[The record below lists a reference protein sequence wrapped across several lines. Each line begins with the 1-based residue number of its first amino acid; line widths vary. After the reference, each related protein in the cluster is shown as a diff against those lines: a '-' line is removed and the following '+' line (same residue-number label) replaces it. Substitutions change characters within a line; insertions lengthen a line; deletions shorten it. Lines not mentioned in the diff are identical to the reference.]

1 MSLAVDVAV
10 TIILISVFCISHS
23 ILASNKVKKLFK
35 NRFGNLIA
43 LYRIG
48 YNIISVIS
56 FAIIYISLPRI
67 DITLYN
73 LSNPYDLIIL
83 FFRLLSLI
91 GFIWSARYFSLGE
104 FIGWSQIKR
113 FRAGNYDSND
123 LDESSTLRIEGP
135 YENSR
140 HPVYFFSIM
149 FLVMRPVMTLTYF
162 IIVVIFVVYFYIGS
176 VFEEKRLI
184 EKYGEA
190 YTRYQKFVPRI
201 IPIKIFRA

>member
-10 TIILISVFCISHS
+10 TVILISVFCISHS

-56 FAIIYISLPRI
+56 FVIIYISLPRI

-91 GFIWSARYFSLGE
+91 GFIWSARYFSPGE

-135 YENSR
+135 YEYSR

>member
-113 FRAGNYDSND
+113 FRAENYDSND

-135 YENSR
+135 YEYSR

>member
-113 FRAGNYDSND
+113 FRAQNYDSND

-135 YENSR
+135 YEYSR

>member
-104 FIGWSQIKR
+104 FIGWS
-113 FRAGNYDSND
+113 
-123 LDESSTLRIEGP
+123 
-135 YENSR
+135 
-140 HPVYFFSIM
+140 
-149 FLVMRPVMTLTYF
+149 
-162 IIVVIFVVYFYIGS
+162 
-176 VFEEKRLI
+176 
-184 EKYGEA
+184 
-190 YTRYQKFVPRI
+190 
-201 IPIKIFRA
+201 